1 MPDWREKKYSPFK
14 VLVETYVRALNE
26 RAFQNLEYVLT
37 EDIVLSRGLIR
48 TGKEEVLSFLK
59 SILSQQDTN
68 SIKFELLDASMGFF
82 NENEAQILLYLQ
94 IYQGGEKREIH
105 IESLFMNMH
114 GNSWFISRIFGISY
128 SPEEHNKFFKPFLD
142 ESG

>member
-1 MPDWREKKYSPFK
+1 M
-14 VLVETYVRALNE
+14 
-26 RAFQNLEYVLT
+26 T

-59 SILSQQDTN
+59 SIFNQQDTN

-94 IYQGGEKREIH
+94 IYEGGEKRELH

-128 SPEEHNKFFKPFLD
+128 SPEEHSKFFKPFLD
-142 ESG
+142 EST